1 MNAGALTPR
10 PRKPALS
17 RPEPNYCLQKRRQ
30 ATFANE
36 PSSVAPLYRS
46 CLDP

>member
-1 MNAGALTPR
+1 MNAGALTRR

-17 RPEPNYCLQKRRQ
+17 RPNYCLQKRRQ